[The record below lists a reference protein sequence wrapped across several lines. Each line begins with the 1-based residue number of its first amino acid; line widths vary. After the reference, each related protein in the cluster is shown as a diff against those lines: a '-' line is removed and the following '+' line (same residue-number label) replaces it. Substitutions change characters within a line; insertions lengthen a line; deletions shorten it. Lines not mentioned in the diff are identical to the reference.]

1 MEQIKTLESFMSQQ
15 KDRKNFV
22 EHDDLKVLEQH
33 LADYLTLQ
41 TESNKDKDLQ
51 NVSLR
56 ISKLP
61 QLNVRHQVCSR
72 WENYSKF
79 KKWVFKQ
86 EQLALK
92 KHLAAAET
100 AVRWFNAQEVINLSL
115 GTFFTR
121 NYESILT
128 VVACKCNEKNNGLFT
143 GNRFI

>member
-72 WENYSKF
+72 
-79 KKWVFKQ
+79 
-86 EQLALK
+86 
-92 KHLAAAET
+92 
-100 AVRWFNAQEVINLSL
+100 
-115 GTFFTR
+115 
-121 NYESILT
+121 
-128 VVACKCNEKNNGLFT
+128 
-143 GNRFI
+143 